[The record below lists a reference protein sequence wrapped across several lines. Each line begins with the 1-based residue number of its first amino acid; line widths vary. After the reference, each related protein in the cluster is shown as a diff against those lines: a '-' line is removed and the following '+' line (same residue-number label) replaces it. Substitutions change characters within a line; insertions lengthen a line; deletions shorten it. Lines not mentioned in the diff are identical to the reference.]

1 LFCLSDLRVSAVKII
16 DQRKRK
22 TMTDKEI
29 RQLQKDA
36 ARLIIPHFASNAAM
50 AKGAKIFVRGEG
62 CYVYDAAGR
71 KYFDSF
77 ATLLTTVCG
86 HCRPEVTRV
95 VAEQMNKLEFFPNY
109 VDSFTLP
116 LIELAKKLEE
126 ILPGGLAASFF
137 VNSGSEANETAMKMA
152 RQYHVERGERS
163 RYKFIARR
171 DSYHAT
177 TLGAGSVTG
186 LKWFREYFEPLLPG
200 CLFVSA
206 ARENDRPAG
215 MSSEAYGKQL
225 LKELETL
232 IAQEGANMIAAMIM
246 DPLPG
251 SNTGYPMPPEGYLQ
265 GVRKICARNGIL
277 LIFDEVQTGFGK
289 TGKWFACEHFNV
301 VPDIMTLG
309 KGLTGGFIPLGITA
323 TTQKIAKVFRK
334 GPGSEF
340 RSGSTYGGHTV
351 ACAATLENIRIIERE
366 KLVQNAAKM
375 GAYIK
380 KSLEQMQKRVKAI
393 GAVSGIGLLLAV
405 KLVKDRKTMA
415 PFDPKLCVGSRI
427 RDYCYQHGMILRNN
441 GDILV
446 IAPSLIISKK
456 EADFML
462 NLIETAINRQA

>member
-1 LFCLSDLRVSAVKII
+1 MNS
-16 DQRKRK
+16 
-22 TMTDKEI
+22 KEI

-36 ARLIIPHFASNAAM
+36 ARLIIPHFASNAEL

-62 CYVYDAAGR
+62 CYVYDAAGK

-116 LIELAKKLEE
+116 LIELAKKLEK
-126 ILPGGLAASFF
+126 ILPGDLGVSFF
-137 VNSGSEANETAMKMA
+137 VNSGSEANETAMKMT
-152 RQYHVERGERS
+152 RQYHLERGERT

-177 TLGAGSVTG
+177 TLGGSSVTG

-215 MSSEAYGKQL
+215 MTSEAYGKQL
-225 LKELETL
+225 LKELESL
-232 IAQEGANMIAAMIM
+232 IAQEGALSIAGMIM
-246 DPLPG
+246 DPIPG
-251 SNTGYPMPPEGYLQ
+251 SNTGYPFPPKGYLQ
-265 GVRKICARNGIL
+265 GVRKLCDRHGIL

-323 TTQKIAKVFRK
+323 TTPKIASVFRK
-334 GPGSEF
+334 GPGTEF

-351 ACAATLENIRIIERE
+351 ACAATLENINIIEKE
-366 KLVQNAAKM
+366 KLVQNAARM
-375 GAYIK
+375 GAYIRQK
-380 KSLEQMQKRVKAI
+380 LEKMRKYPIVGQT
-393 GAVSGIGLLLAV
+393 SGIGLLLAV
-405 KLVKDRKTMA
+405 KLVADRAKNTSL
-415 PFDPKLCVGSRI
+415 DPKLGVGSWI
-427 RDYCYQHGMILRNN
+427 REFCYQHGMILRNN
-441 GDILV
+441 GEILV

-462 NLIETAINRQA
+462 GLIEASIKAAIKKFRLNF

>member
-1 LFCLSDLRVSAVKII
+1 MEDN
-16 DQRKRK
+16 
-22 TMTDKEI
+22 TMTHQEI
-29 RQLQKDA
+29 KQLQKDA
-36 ARLIIPHFASNAAM
+36 ARLIIPHFASNAEL

-77 ATLLTTVCG
+77 ATLLTTVSG
-86 HCRPEVTRV
+86 HCRPEVTRA

-116 LIELAKKLEE
+116 LIELAKKLEQ
-126 ILPGGLAASFF
+126 ILPDDLAVSFF

-152 RQYHVERGERS
+152 RQYHLERGEPR

-177 TLGAGSVTG
+177 TLGGGSVTG

-215 MSSEAYGKQL
+215 ISSEAYGQQL
-225 LKELETL
+225 LHELETL
-232 IAQEGANMIAAMIM
+232 IAQEGANTIAAMIM

-251 SNTGYPMPPEGYLQ
+251 SNTGYPLPPKGYLQ
-265 GVRKICARNGIL
+265 GVRSLCDRHGIL
-277 LIFDEVQTGFGK
+277 LIFDEIQTGFGK

-309 KGLTGGFIPLGITA
+309 KGLTGGFIPLGITV
-323 TTQKIAKVFRK
+323 TTPKVAAVFRR

-351 ACAATLENIRIIERE
+351 ACAATLENIRIIEKE
-366 KLVQNAAKM
+366 KLVQNAAEM
-375 GAYIK
+375 GAYIRK
-380 KSLEQMQKRVKAI
+380 RLEQMQRHGKII
-393 GAVSGIGLLLAV
+393 GAISGLGLLLAV
-405 KLVKDRKTMA
+405 KLVKDRKKMT
-415 PFDPKLCVGSRI
+415 PFNPKSGVGSWI

-456 EADFML
+456 EADRML
-462 NLIETAINRQA
+462 DTIEAAISAVVKKMS

>member
-1 LFCLSDLRVSAVKII
+1 MTNKKI
-16 DQRKRK
+16 K
-22 TMTDKEI
+22 
-29 RQLQKDA
+29 QLQKDA
-36 ARLIIPHFASNAAM
+36 VKLIIPHFASNAELAR
-50 AKGAKIFVRGEG
+50 GAKIFVRGEG
-62 CYVYDAAGR
+62 CYVYDAAGK

-86 HCRPEVTRV
+86 HCRPEVTKA
-95 VAEQMNKLEFFPNY
+95 VAEQMTKLEFFPNY
-109 VDSFTLP
+109 VDSFTPP
-116 LIELAKKLEE
+116 LIELARKLEK
-126 ILPGGLAASFF
+126 ILPGDLAVSFF

-152 RQYHVERGERS
+152 RQYHVERGERA

-177 TLGAGSVTG
+177 TLGGGSVTG

-206 ARENDRPAG
+206 ARENDRPSG
-215 MSSEAYGKQL
+215 MSSEDYGKQL

-232 IAQEGANMIAAMIM
+232 IAQEGAGSIAGMIM
-246 DPLPG
+246 DPIPG
-251 SNTGYPMPPEGYLQ
+251 SNTGYPLPPKGYLQ
-265 GVRKICARNGIL
+265 GVRKICDRHGIL

-323 TTQKIAKVFRK
+323 TTPKIASVFRK
-334 GPGSEF
+334 GPGTEF

-351 ACAATLENIRIIERE
+351 ACAATLANINIIEKE
-366 KLVQNAAKM
+366 KLVRNAAVM
-375 GAYIK
+375 GAYIRRK
-380 KSLEQMQKRVKAI
+380 LEEMRKYPLVGRI
-393 GAVSGIGLLLAV
+393 SGIGLLLAV
-405 KLVKDRKTMA
+405 RLVADQAKNT
-415 PFDPKLCVGSRI
+415 PFNPKLGVGSWI
-427 RDYCYQHGMILRNN
+427 REWCYQHGMILRNN
-441 GDILV
+441 GEILV

-462 NLIETAINRQA
+462 GLMESALKAATKKFKLYHDNKTGMG